1 MRVLH
6 VRKWL
11 ALAAVAAIAGLACWG
26 GAAAKDDGGAERADQ
41 AAKVDGGELFN
52 REWLPKDS
60 RARGGDGLGPVF
72 NDSSCVACHNQG
84 GSGGGGPT
92 SKNVDVISVFAN
104 PQTVVQSGPAT
115 LPEAMFRAMFGGF
128 GGPNQTVQT
137 TVEIS
142 KPGEVSSKESSKE
155 LAKQQKAALQ
165 KIHPGFVTARSV
177 VLHKASTDPA
187 YDTLRAQM
195 RGEAH
200 FVSDQAGTL
209 AIVADAEVEGVQ
221 GVELDFSGDEP
232 QAKVNVAKTDEGK
245 AELQPAALIEAA
257 AAQQTLHR
265 HRNAI
270 QQFRSPTQGTQAH
283 IDNFLFV
290 GSQRNPTAL
299 FGAGLIDSIP
309 ESVIRENASKTHK
322 EFPEVQ
328 GRVAKLKD
336 GRIGR
341 FGWKNQT
348 ATLYDF
354 AMTACAVELGLDVP
368 GHPQAGA
375 PHKPDYQS
383 PGHDMN
389 KAECDALVDFLKKL
403 PAPKQAAPVNK
414 QQAEYLAA
422 GEAKFT
428 AVGCATCHTKDMGDA
443 KAIYSDLL
451 LHDMGQD
458 LGDSGSYGIFI
469 PNSPEEG
476 GEEPIPSLGQQQVAV
491 FGMGAAA
498 AQTKADREKIIGA
511 TRQEWRTPPLWGV
524 RDSGPYLHD
533 GRADSLEQAI
543 ALHGGEA
550 ARSAQ
555 RFFELSTAERLQVMA
570 FLKSLGAPPTQVA
583 SR

>member
-1 MRVLH
+1 M
-6 VRKWL
+6 
-11 ALAAVAAIAGLACWG
+11 AGLAGWG
-26 GAAAKDDGGAERADQ
+26 GAAAKDDGGAEQADK
-41 AAKVDGGELFN
+41 AAATAKVDGDELFN
-52 REWLPKDS
+52 REWLPKDA

-84 GSGGGGPT
+84 GAGGGGPT

-104 PQTVVQSGPAT
+104 PQPMVHAGPAT

-137 TVEIS
+137 AASAS
-142 KPGEVSSKESSKE
+142 KPAETSSRE

-177 VLHKASTDPA
+177 VLHKASIDPA
-187 YDTLRAQM
+187 YETLRAQM

-200 FVSDQAGTL
+200 FHSAQAETL
-209 AIVADAEVEGVQ
+209 GIVADAHIEGVDA
-221 GVELDFSGDEP
+221 VEIDFTGNEP
-232 QAKVNVAKTDEGK
+232 QAKVAVAQTEEAKP
-245 AELQPAALIEAA
+245 ELQSDALISAA
-257 AAQQTLHR
+257 SAQQSLHR

-309 ESVIRENASKTHK
+309 EAVIRENAGKKHK
-322 EFPEVQ
+322 DFPEVQ
-328 GRVAKLKD
+328 GRVARLKD

-368 GHPQAGA
+368 GHPQAGV

-403 PAPKQAAPVNK
+403 PAPKQAAPANK

-422 GEAKFT
+422 GEAKFA
-428 AVGCATCHTKDMGDA
+428 AVGCATCHTKNLGDA
-443 KAIYSDLL
+443 KEIYSDLL

-476 GEEPIPSLGQQQVAV
+476 GEEPIPSLGQQQVAI
-491 FGMGAAA
+491 FGGSIAGQL
-498 AQTKADREKIIGA
+498 QTDRAEREKTIGA
-511 TRQEWRTPPLWGV
+511 MRQEWRTPPLWGV

-533 GRADSLEQAI
+533 GRAESLEQAI

-555 RFFELSTAERLQVMA
+555 RFFELSTEERLQVMA